1 MPIYEFYCARC
12 NTLFNFLSRKVD
24 TESCPPCPVCRKKL
38 SREVSKFAVTGR
50 AKEPAADGGADDDLP
65 IDDARMER
73 AMESL
78 ASEAESINED
88 DPRQAAQL
96 MRKFSKMTGLE
107 FGQGMETALNRLEAG
122 EDPEQIEAEMG
133 DAIENEEPF
142 IVPGKGEKAGKV
154 RAPRRPPPRRD
165 ATLYDM

>member
-1 MPIYEFYCARC
+1 MPIYEFYCSSC
-12 NTLFNFLSRKVD
+12 NTIFNFLSRKID
-24 TESCPPCPVCRKKL
+24 TASCPGCPQCKRRL

-50 AKEPAADGGADDDLP
+50 AKEPSEDAADELP
-65 IDDARMER
+65 VDDARMER

-107 FGQGMETALNRLEAG
+107 FGPGMETALNRLEAG

-133 DAIENEEPF
+133 DSIENEEPF
-142 IVPGKGEKAGKV
+142 IMPGKGENAGRT

-165 ATLYDM
+165 TTLHDM